1 MSDAGNAGNAGD
13 AGNAGNA
20 GNAGDAGEMA
30 RRLRL
35 VLGAFADQP
44 LGDPL
49 AGDAALADV
58 DRHLGYLYDR
68 AYGEGRGMRKE
79 RGGSLGAGALA
90 MPDWL
95 AHVRDLFPKETL
107 EIVERDAIERFGL
120 TGLLRDPETLEK
132 VEPSEGMLRLIVQFR
147 SQIPEEAR
155 GQARRIVEAVV
166 GDLYRRLSVQVRP
179 ALTGALDRSR
189 RSRFKVA
196 QNLDAWR
203 TVRENLKNYDPATQT
218 LGVERLMFHA
228 RRRRRAAW
236 RVILLVDQSG
246 SMLDS
251 VIYSAIMGAIF
262 ASVPEIDFRLVAF
275 DTQVVDMT
283 EIAHDPV
290 EVLFSVQLGGGTLI
304 ERAVGYAAGLV
315 TSPRETIVVLLSDF
329 YEGGPPER
337 LCARVKD
344 LVDAGV
350 KVLGLAALGSDAQ
363 PEYDRQTA
371 ERLVALGMPVAAMT
385 PAHLADWVA
394 AHVRGGA
401 A

>member
-1 MSDAGNAGNAGD
+1 MSDASD
-13 AGNAGNA
+13 AN
-20 GNAGDAGEMA
+20 DAA

-44 LGDPL
+44 LGAPLSGDPQM
-49 AGDAALADV
+49 AEM

-79 RGGSLGAGALA
+79 RGGGLGQTTMA

-95 AHVRDLFPKETL
+95 AHVRDLFPKECL
-107 EIVERDAIERFGL
+107 EVVERDAVERFGL

-132 VEPSEGMLRLIVQFR
+132 VEPSEGMLKLIVQFR

-166 GDLYRRLSVQVRP
+166 GDLHRRLAVQVRP

-203 TVRENLKNYDPATQT
+203 TVRENLKNYDPATQV
-218 LGVERLMFHA
+218 LGVEKLIFHA

-236 RVILLVDQSG
+236 RVILLCDQSG

-275 DTQVVDMT
+275 DTQVVDLT
-283 EIAHDPV
+283 EIARDPV

-315 TSPRETIVVLLSDF
+315 ANPRNTIVVVLSDF
-329 YEGGPPER
+329 YEGAPPER
-337 LCARVKD
+337 LYARVKD

-363 PEYDRQTA
+363 PEYDKQIA
-371 ERLVALGMPVAAMT
+371 QRLVALGMPVGAMT
-385 PAHLADWVA
+385 PLHLAEWVA
-394 AHVRGGA
+394 SHVRGGGP
-401 A
+401 